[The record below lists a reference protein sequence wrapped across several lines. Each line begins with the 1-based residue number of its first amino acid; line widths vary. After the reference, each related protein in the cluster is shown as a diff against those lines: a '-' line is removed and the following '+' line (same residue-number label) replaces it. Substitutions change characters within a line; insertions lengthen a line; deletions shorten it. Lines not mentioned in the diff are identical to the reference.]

1 MQEIDLMVFD
11 FDGTLVHSGC
21 DLATS
26 VNHML
31 KVLGLSVL
39 PHDRIIGY
47 VGDGVRKL
55 IERSLGGAFPARFDE
70 ALSVFSHYYEGH
82 LLDTTHLYPGVIEVL
97 ECFNSKR
104 KVVVTNKIYNYTL
117 KISDGLNITKRFD
130 EIIGIDS
137 REFKKPDVRLILPII
152 EKYHTEER
160 RTVVIGD
167 GTNDV
172 LLAKNAGAISCAL
185 INGLGDREKLLELKP
200 DYVCEDIR
208 DLIDLFF

>member
-1 MQEIDLMVFD
+1 MHKIDLMVFD
-11 FDGTLVHSGC
+11 FDGTLVHSGY
-21 DLATS
+21 DLAAS

-31 KVLGLSVL
+31 KVLGLSAL
-39 PHDRIIGY
+39 SHDRIIGY

-55 IERSLGGAFPARFDE
+55 IERSLGNAFPARFDE
-70 ALSVFSHYYEGH
+70 ALTVFTHYYGEH
-82 LLDTTHLYPGVIEVL
+82 LLDTTDLYPGVIEVL
-97 ECFNSKR
+97 ECFKNKK
-104 KVVVTNKIYNYTL
+104 KVVVTNKVYDYTL
-117 KISDGLNITKRFD
+117 KISDGLNITNRFD

-137 REFKKPDVRLILPII
+137 REFKKPDVRLIRPII
-152 EKYHTEER
+152 EKYHTEEQ

-167 GTNDV
+167 GNNDV

-185 INGLGDREKLLELKP
+185 MNGLGDREKLLELKP